1 MYTFPPHLLYNPRVT
16 QVRKL
21 ILRKAVGD
29 VLDREIAA
37 FQADDAI
44 TAAEEAATQAHEDV
58 AAARVPAAEVAIA
71 TEIRQALA
79 TVWDYGRLR
88 DLYPQEACLS
98 LTAEEEALIEFY
110 VALCLQ
116 PYQKEKWMTATA
128 HLSAEQ
134 RRSLEW
140 RGERIYHFSRLYP
153 LLPSDPEW
161 IRIVHGPTA
170 SEMAA
175 EKAAQR
181 AWAAQE
187 VAYEATGLRLA
198 PLFKGLSFSTRVDLQ
213 RFAKN
218 KTVLEYILIG
228 AGYSP
233 EEYYACKQEGWRRS
247 ELEKPDGD

>member
-1 MYTFPPHLLYNPRVT
+1 MR
-16 QVRKL
+16 QL

-37 FQADDAI
+37 FQADDAEVAAE
-44 TAAEEAATQAHEDV
+44 TAAIQAHEDV

-88 DLYPQEACLS
+88 DLYPLEACLP

-116 PYQKEKWMTATA
+116 PYQKEKWMAATA
-128 HLSAEQ
+128 HLLPEK

-153 LLPSDPEW
+153 LVPSDPEW
-161 IRIVHGPTA
+161 IRIVRGPTD

-175 EKAAQR
+175 DKALHAI
-181 AWAAQE
+181 WAAQE
-187 VAYEATGLRLA
+187 VAHEATGLRLA
-198 PLFKGLSFSTRVDLQ
+198 PLFKGLCFSTRVDLQ

-218 KTVLEYILIG
+218 KTVLDYILIG

-247 ELEKPDGD
+247 DSEKTEED